1 MLGVRGRTTTFPPR
15 GRLERGWLATSFVL
29 FAGETT
35 VQKTTRLALLAAA
48 ALALPAAARA
58 QTTPA
63 PAPAPAAPP
72 AAAAADELAQ
82 LRQKIGALQQQALQD
97 PALKPAQDTFN
108 TVVSAAMGRL
118 DPAAPAKLA
127 RAQSI
132 NADIA
137 AAQAANDNVKLNQLA
152 AEATALQSYFAGI
165 RPRAMADPQVVAAR
179 QVFLARVL
187 EKMKQIDPN
196 AQQYVDRL
204 TALSQGT
211 GGH

>member
-1 MLGVRGRTTTFPPR
+1 
-15 GRLERGWLATSFVL
+15 
-29 FAGETT
+29 
-35 VQKTTRLALLAAA
+35 VQKTTRIALLAAA

-58 QTTPA
+58 QTQ

-72 AAAAADELAQ
+72 AQAAPAAEAAQ

-97 PALKPAQDTFN
+97 PALKPAQDSFN

-127 RAQSI
+127 RATSI

-137 AAQAANDNVKLNQLA
+137 AAQAAGDNAKLNQLA
-152 AEATALQSYFAGI
+152 TEATALQSYFAAI

-179 QVFLARVL
+179 QVWLARVL
-187 EKMKQIDPN
+187 DKMKQIDPN
-196 AQQYVDRL
+196 VQQYIDRL
-204 TALSQGT
+204 GALSPS

>member
-1 MLGVRGRTTTFPPR
+1 M
-15 GRLERGWLATSFVL
+15 
-29 FAGETT
+29 
-35 VQKTTRLALLAAA
+35 QKTTRLALLAAA

-72 AAAAADELAQ
+72 AAASSADELAQ

>member
-1 MLGVRGRTTTFPPR
+1 L
-15 GRLERGWLATSFVL
+15 LERRI
-29 FAGETT
+29 
-35 VQKTTRLALLAAA
+35 VQKITRIALLAAA
-48 ALALPAAARA
+48 ALALPAAAHA
-58 QTTPA
+58 QTTPP

-72 AAAAADELAQ
+72 AQAAPAADEAAQ

-97 PALKPAQDTFN
+97 PSLKPAQDSFN

-118 DPAAPAKLA
+118 DPQAPAKLA

-137 AAQAANDNVKLNQLA
+137 AAQAAGDNVKLNALA
-152 AEATALQSYFAGI
+152 AEATALQGYFATM
-165 RPRAMADPQVVAAR
+165 RPRAMADPAVQAAR
-179 QVFLARVL
+179 QAWLARVL

-204 TALSQGT
+204 TALSQG
-211 GGH
+211 GAAAH

>member
-1 MLGVRGRTTTFPPR
+1 M
-15 GRLERGWLATSFVL
+15 
-29 FAGETT
+29 
-35 VQKTTRLALLAAA
+35 QKTTRIALLAAA
-48 ALALPAAARA
+48 ALALPPAARA

-63 PAPAPAAPP
+63 APPAPAPAAP
-72 AAAAADELAQ
+72 AAADEAAQ

-97 PALKPAQDTFN
+97 PALKPAQDSFN

-118 DPAAPAKLA
+118 DPQAPAKLA

-137 AAQAANDNVKLNQLA
+137 AAQAASDNVKLNALA
-152 AEATALQSYFAGI
+152 TEATALQTYFAGL
-165 RPRAMADPQVVAAR
+165 RPRAMADPEVVAAR
-179 QVFLARVL
+179 QVFLGRVL

-204 TALSQGT
+204 TALSQG